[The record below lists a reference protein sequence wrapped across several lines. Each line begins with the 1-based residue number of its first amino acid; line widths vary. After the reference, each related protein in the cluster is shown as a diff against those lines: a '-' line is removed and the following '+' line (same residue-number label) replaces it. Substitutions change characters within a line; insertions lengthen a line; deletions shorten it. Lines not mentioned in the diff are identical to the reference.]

1 MSMPES
7 FEGRVVVGFDGSPV
21 ASHALDWAANY
32 SAKRSLVVSI
42 MTAVQLPAPAVGDGS
57 WFDPASDILDEAAGR
72 ELKAGL
78 EQLKG
83 SHPDLTVEGFTVTDS
98 PARVLIEASETAE
111 VVVVGSRGRGEIAG
125 LMLGSVSNAVAAHAR
140 GPVVVVPKTVPALTE
155 GPIVVG
161 VDAGD
166 DGKVAFRF
174 AMARAA
180 EVGAPVTVVHAWGA
194 MRSWTQSDAA
204 HAELAA
210 AVEKASYELL
220 DHVVDEV
227 SAEFPDVVVTKVSR
241 HGSPSGTLV
250 ELSRN
255 ARLVVVGSR
264 GRGGFKGLLLGSTSR
279 GVLHGSQAPVAIITA
294 PSDEG
299 RR

>member
-7 FEGRVVVGFDGSPV
+7 FEGKVVVGFDGSPV
-21 ASHALDWAANY
+21 ASHALDWAANF
-32 SAKRSLVVSI
+32 SAKRALVVSI

-57 WFDPASDILDEAAGR
+57 WFDPASDILDEAAAR
-72 ELKAGL
+72 ELEAGIA
-78 EQLKG
+78 QLQE
-83 SHPDLTVEGFTVTDS
+83 SHPGLTVEGFTVTDS
-98 PARVLIEASETAE
+98 PARVLIEASETAAL
-111 VVVVGSRGRGEIAG
+111 VVVGSRGRGEIAG

-140 GPVVVVPKTVPALTE
+140 GPVVVVPKTVPADTT

-166 DGKVAFRF
+166 DGRVALRF
-174 AMARAA
+174 AMERAD

-194 MRSWTQSDAA
+194 MRSWTQSEAR

-210 AVEKASYELL
+210 AVEKSSLELL
-220 DHVVDEV
+220 DHVVAEV
-227 SAEFPDVVVTKVSR
+227 SAEHPDVQVTKVSR

-250 ELSRN
+250 ELSRD

-264 GRGGFKGLLLGSTSR
+264 GRGGFRGLLLGSTSR
-279 GVLHGSQAPVAIITA
+279 GVLHGSHAPVAIITA
-294 PSDEG
+294 PHA
-299 RR
+299 

>member
-1 MSMPES
+1 MSLPES
-7 FEGRVVVGFDGSPV
+7 FEGRVVVGFDGSAV
-21 ASHALDWAANY
+21 GSQALDWAATFC
-32 SAKRSLVVSI
+32 SKRSLGLTIV
-42 MTAVQLPAPAVGDGS
+42 TAVQLPAPAVGDGS
-57 WFDPASDILDEAAGR
+57 WFDPASDILDEAASR
-72 ELKAGL
+72 ELKAGM
-78 EQLKG
+78 EQLKET
-83 SHPDLTVEGFTVTDS
+83 HPGLDLQGYTATDS
-98 PARVLIEASETAE
+98 PARILIEASETAVL
-111 VVVVGSRGRGEIAG
+111 VVLGSRGRGEISG

-140 GPVVVVPKTVPALTE
+140 GPVVIVPKSVPADAD

-166 DGKVAFRF
+166 DGRVALKF
-174 AMARAA
+174 AMERAD

-194 MRSWTQSDAA
+194 MRSWAQSDAA

-210 AVEKASYELL
+210 AVQASSHELL
-220 DHVVDEV
+220 DHVV
-227 SAEFPDVVVTKVSR
+227 AEASVDHPDVVVTKVSK

-279 GVLHGSQAPVAIITA
+279 GVLHGSHAPVAIITA
-294 PSDEG
+294 P
-299 RR
+299 RA

>member
-1 MSMPES
+1 MSMSMPES
-7 FEGRVVVGFDGSPV
+7 FEGRVVVGFDGSSV
-21 ASHALDWAANY
+21 AKHALDWAATF
-32 SAKRSLVVSI
+32 SSKRSLTVTI

-57 WFDPASDILDEAAGR
+57 WFDPASDILDEAASR
-72 ELKAGL
+72 ELAEGI

-83 SHPDLTVEGFTVTDS
+83 SHPNLPVEGFTVTDS

-111 VVVVGSRGRGEIAG
+111 VVVVGSRGRGEISG

-140 GPVVVVPKTVPALTE
+140 GPVVVVPKTVPADTT

-166 DGKVAFRF
+166 DGRVALRF
-174 AMARAA
+174 ALQRAA

-194 MRSWTQSDAA
+194 MRSWAQSDAA

-210 AVEKASYELL
+210 AVQKASNELL
-220 DHVVDEV
+220 DHVV
-227 SAEFPDVVVTKVSR
+227 AEAGTDFPGVQVTKVSK
-241 HGSPSGTLV
+241 HGSPAGALV
-250 ELSRN
+250 ELSKD

-279 GVLHGSQAPVAIITA
+279 GVLHGSHAPVAIITA
-294 PSDEG
+294 PKN
-299 RR
+299 

>member
-7 FEGRVVVGFDGSPV
+7 FEGRVLVGFDGSPV
-21 ASHALDWAANY
+21 ASQALDWAATFCV
-32 SAKRSLVVSI
+32 KRSLPLYI

-57 WFDPASDILDEAAGR
+57 WFDPASEILDEAASR
-72 ELKAGL
+72 ELQEGL
-78 EQLKG
+78 AQLRE
-83 SHPDLTVEGFTVTDS
+83 SHPDLQVDGFTVTDS

-140 GPVVVVPKTVPALTE
+140 GPVVVVPKSVPADTD

-166 DGKVAFRF
+166 DGRLALRF
-174 AMARAA
+174 AVQRAA

-194 MRSWTQSDAA
+194 MRSWAQSDTA

-220 DHVVDEV
+220 DHVVAEV
-227 SAEFPDVVVTKVSR
+227 TNDLPDVAVTKVSK
-241 HGSPSGTLV
+241 HGSPSGSLV
-250 ELSRN
+250 EMSRN

-279 GVLHGSQAPVAIITA
+279 GVLHGSEAPVAIIKA
-294 PSDEG
+294 PHAG
-299 RR
+299 